1 MLGEELFNPTIEVEL
16 VFRPTETV
24 PLVRIDYVGH
34 FPLCFT
40 QRCDHRVSISQCDS
54 RIVLA
59 LHDQKRSPDRIDMIK
74 RRDFSIPLWIMI
86 GISLAPSPTRH
97 NIGPIFR
104 KGTKTGGFVGWPKF
118 INATRKEIRPHFQR
132 AQRGETSHRS
142 SHRRDSLWIS
152 DPLIHGPTH
161 SIQDVFDHPKPN
173 LKITSIEELD
183 AETGRAAIV
192 RLQNGIAAVGEK
204 LRLLVIVVGITSP
217 WATMNQKNQRQLLRL
232 HAGRRR

>member
-40 QRCDHRVSISQCDS
+40 QRCDHRVSTSTSDS
-54 RIVLA
+54 RIVPA

-86 GISLAPSPTRH
+86 GISLAPSPARH

-118 INATRKEIRPHFQR
+118 INTTRKEIRPHFQR

-142 SHRRDSLWIS
+142 SHRRDSLWIG
-152 DPLIHGPTH
+152 DPLIHSPTH
-161 SIQDVFDHPKPN
+161 SIQNVFDHPKPN
-173 LKITSIEELD
+173 LKIASIEELD
-183 AETGRAAIV
+183 AETGRATIV

-204 LRLLVIVVGITSP
+204 LHFGIVDVRIAVPG
-217 WATMNQKNQRQLLRL
+217 ATMNQKNQRHLPWI
-232 HAGRRR
+232 HAGRDR